1 MTARLRHVVEAALK
15 PDVFT
20 VCVIPDVHTPYHH
33 RQAWAVVLDYV
44 TRGRPGA
51 VVQLGDFSS
60 LDSVS
65 SHAHDPKKTL
75 SLQDE
80 MAGSNAALD
89 ELDLACRRGGVAR
102 GNRWLTTGNHEER
115 LDRYALK
122 LAPELRPFIDWR
134 EMLHLD
140 RRGWKV
146 IPYKETL
153 YIGELGYTHD
163 VGRAGVNAARQ
174 SLLDVGTNVCFG
186 HTHRGQVVYQGT
198 VRGKRHVG
206 ATLGWLGD
214 PEAIDYRHR
223 DLVRRDWQH
232 GFGVVHYRADGSFWL
247 QFIPIVDGVAVVDG
261 VVYRA
266 SDV

>member
-1 MTARLRHVVEAALK
+1 ML
-15 PDVFT
+15 DNVFT
-20 VCVIPDVHTPYHH
+20 VAVIPDVHTPYHH
-33 RQAWAVVLDYV
+33 RGAWTTLLDYIR
-44 TRGRPGA
+44 RGRPGG
-51 VVQLGDFSS
+51 VVCLGDFSS
-60 LDSVS
+60 FDSVS

-80 MAGSNAALD
+80 VAGSNVALD

-102 GNRWLTTGNHEER
+102 GNKWLTTGNHEER

-134 EMLHLD
+134 DMLHLD

-146 IPYKETL
+146 TPYKETL

-174 SLLDVGTNVCFG
+174 SLLDIGTNIVFG
-186 HTHRGQVVYQGT
+186 HTHRVQVVYQGN
-198 VRGKRHVG
+198 VRGSRHVG

-223 DLVRRDWQH
+223 DMVRRDWQH
-232 GFGVVHYRADGSFWL
+232 AFGVIHYRADGSFWL
-247 QFIPIVDGVAVVDG
+247 QAIPIVNNTAVVDG
-261 VVYRA
+261 VIYRGHER
-266 SDV
+266 

>member
-1 MTARLRHVVEAALK
+1 MTTDSSRLRRVVEAALK

-51 VVQLGDFSS
+51 VVQLGDFCS

-65 SHAHDPKKTL
+65 SHDHDPKKVL
-75 SLQDE
+75 SLEDE
-80 MAGSNAALD
+80 MKGSNAALD

-102 GNRWLTTGNHEER
+102 GNRWILEGNHETR

-122 LAPELRPFIDWR
+122 QKPELRPFVDWR
-134 EMLHLD
+134 ELLHLD
-140 RRGWKV
+140 RRGWKAV
-146 IPYKETL
+146 PYKETL

-266 SDV
+266 

>member
-1 MTARLRHVVEAALK
+1 MSK

-20 VCVIPDVHTPYHH
+20 VCVIPDVHTPYHD
-33 RQAWAVVLDYV
+33 REAWAVLLDYIS
-44 TRGRPGA
+44 RGRPGA
-51 VVQLGDFSS
+51 VVQLGDFQS

-65 SHAHDPKKTL
+65 SHAHDPKKVL
-75 SLQDE
+75 SLE
-80 MAGSNAALD
+80 EEIRGSRKAMD

-102 GNRWLTTGNHEER
+102 GNRWMLEGNHETR

-134 EMLHLD
+134 ELLQLD
-140 RRGWKV
+140 RRGWTA
-146 IPYKETL
+146 ISYKETL
-153 YIGELGYTHD
+153 YLGELGFTHD

-174 SLLDVGTNVCFG
+174 SLLDVGTNIAFG
-186 HTHRGQVVYQGT
+186 HTHRVQVVYQGT
-198 VRGKRHVG
+198 VTGKRHVG

-232 GFGVVHYRADGSFWL
+232 AFGVIHFRADGSFWL
-247 QFIPIVDGVAVVDG
+247 QVVPIVNGVAVVDG

-266 SDV
+266 APAAVRSKK